1 MMDLKRLRRLE
12 RLKKQAAKAPEPVVA
27 TAPEPVIEAAP
38 EPEPTVIPEP
48 AVIPEPVEEPEP
60 VAVAE
65 EEESAP
71 EWSMANTKSA
81 LIEAAEEAG
90 VEIKSNWT
98 KAQILEALNA

>member
-12 RLKKQAAKAPEPVVA
+12 RLKKQAAKAKAPVVA
-27 TAPEPVIEAAP
+27 AAPEPVIEAAP
-38 EPEPTVIPEP
+38 EPEP

>member
-12 RLKKQAAKAPEPVVA
+12 RLKKQAAKAPVVA
-27 TAPEPVIEAAP
+27 AAPEPVIEAVP
-38 EPEPTVIPEP
+38 EPEP

-65 EEESAP
+65 EPEEEESAP

-81 LIEAAEEAG
+81 LIAAAEEAG

>member
-12 RLKKQAAKAPEPVVA
+12 RLKKQAAKAPAPVVA

-38 EPEPTVIPEP
+38 EPEP

-60 VAVAE
+60 VAEAE

>member
-38 EPEPTVIPEP
+38 EPEP